1 MRGAVPAR
9 VLLVNPQSE
18 LDMNFTRMLGV
29 AAATAIITTAT
40 PAFAHPKLV
49 SSTPAARSVVSNVR
63 QVTLTFSE
71 RLIPAISGIDLVMT
85 GMPGMTNHSPMR
97 VTGFT
102 IAVGA
107 DGKTLVASL
116 PRQLPPG
123 TYLLTWH
130 AVSADTHRVTGTI
143 AFTVR

>member
-1 MRGAVPAR
+1 
-9 VLLVNPQSE
+9 
-18 LDMNFTRMLGV
+18 MNFTRMLGV
-29 AAATAIITTAT
+29 AAATAIIATAT

-49 SSTPAARSVVSNVR
+49 ASTPAAKSVVRNVR

-71 RLIPAISGIDLVMT
+71 RLIPQMSGIELVMT
-85 GMPGMTNHSPMR
+85 GMPGMANHNPMK

-102 IAVGA
+102 ISVGA

-143 AFTVR
+143 TFTVK

>member
-1 MRGAVPAR
+1 MLAR
-9 VLLVNPQSE
+9 VLPVNPQSE
-18 LDMNFTRMLGV
+18 LEMKLTHMLGGV
-29 AAATAIITTAT
+29 AAAAIVATAT

-49 SSTPAARSVVSNVR
+49 SSTPAAKSVVSNVN

-71 RLIPAISGIDLVMT
+71 RLIPKLSGIDLVMT
-85 GMPGMTNHSPMR
+85 GMPGMANHSPMK
-97 VTGFT
+97 VTGFA

-107 DGKTLVASL
+107 DGKTLVATL
-116 PRQLPPG
+116 PRKLPPG

-143 AFTVR
+143 TFTVK